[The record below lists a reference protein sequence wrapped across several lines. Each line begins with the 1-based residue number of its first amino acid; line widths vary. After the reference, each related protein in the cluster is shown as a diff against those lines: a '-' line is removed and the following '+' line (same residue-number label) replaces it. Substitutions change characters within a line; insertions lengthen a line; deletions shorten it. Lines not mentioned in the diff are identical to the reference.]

1 VEQQK
6 IRAAQAGDMVAFEW
20 IVQQHEERLFGFC
33 CRWLRCTEDAREVCQ
48 DAFVRAWQAL
58 PEFEGRARLSTWLY
72 QIALNLCRDR
82 AKTRASRQRE
92 NTIALEDVN
101 RRPNAQTRSAGHDA
115 EWQSELQKLE
125 RGLAVLPEKLRAV
138 LMLTTME
145 GLSHEEC
152 AEVLSTAP
160 FAASKAG
167 YLPRPADADA
177 VVGMRRDE
185 FLGKGECFPY
195 SISRRGFGFSPE
207 DLRLRK
213 GLYHSQKV
221 AGGPSLTAA

>member
-1 VEQQK
+1 MTVLPASIDLLITEADAALHDDVEQKK
-6 IRAAQAGDMVAFEW
+6 IRAAQAGDMAAFEW

-58 PEFEGRARLSTWLY
+58 PEFEGRSKLSTWLY

-82 AKTRASRQRE
+82 AKTRATRQRD
-92 NTIALEDVN
+92 NTIALEEVAEA
-101 RRPNAQTRSAGHDA
+101 PLCPQRSPDTSA
-115 EWQSELQKLE
+115 ELNSDMQKLE

-152 AEVLSTAP
+152 AEVLNCS
-160 FAASKAG
+160 
-167 YLPRPADADA
+167 
-177 VVGMRRDE
+177 V
-185 FLGKGECFPY
+185 
-195 SISRRGFGFSPE
+195 RGVEGRVYRARQMLMQWWNE
-207 DLRLRK
+207 E
-213 GLYHSQKV
+213 
-221 AGGPSLTAA
+221 